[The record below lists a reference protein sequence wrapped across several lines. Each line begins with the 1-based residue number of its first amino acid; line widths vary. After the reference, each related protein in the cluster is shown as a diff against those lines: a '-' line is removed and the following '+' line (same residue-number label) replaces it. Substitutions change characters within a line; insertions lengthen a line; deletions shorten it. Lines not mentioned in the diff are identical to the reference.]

1 MATATS
7 AAAVAAQ
14 RFLDAL
20 ADGDFD
26 QIGACFAETGKL
38 QALVPSGLREDDGP
52 EAIAA
57 RLRLWFGDVLELEV
71 VESGIDEFH
80 DLAHLRYRVS
90 GDEDGPVIVEQH
102 AYVKAAADGQIEAMN
117 LVCSGFKPR

>member
-7 AAAVAAQ
+7 AAVGAAQ

-20 ADGDFD
+20 ADCDFD
-26 QIGACFAETGKL
+26 RIGSCFAETGKL
-38 QALVPSGLREDDGP
+38 QALVPSGLREDAGP
-52 EAIAA
+52 EAVAT
-57 RLRLWFGDVLELEV
+57 RFRLWFGDVLELTII
-71 VESGIDEFH
+71 ESGIDEFH

-90 GDEDGPVIVEQH
+90 ADEDGPVVVEQH
-102 AYVKAAADGQIEAMN
+102 AYVKATDGKIEAMN